1 MISLMD
7 KVIWKLRKVTRVELH
22 VLNITKSRR

>member
-7 KVIWKLRKVTRVELH
+7 KVIWKLRKVTRVELQ

>member
-7 KVIWKLRKVTRVELH
+7 KVICKLRKVTRVELQ

>member
-1 MISLMD
+1 MISLVD
-7 KVIWKLRKVTRVELH
+7 KVIWKLRKVTRVELQ